1 MLKKIEGLMTNEGFE
16 KLQNNT
22 VDLYLARYNNDTD
35 LIKILTAERRSIC
48 DNDQNYVYEDAQY
61 KKSAKEAY

>member
-22 VDLYLARYNNDTD
+22 VDLYLARYRKDAEQ
-35 LIKILTAERRSIC
+35 IAILTAERKSIC
-48 DNDQNYVYEDAQY
+48 GDDKNYVYEDIAQ
-61 KKSAKEAY
+61 